1 MKIAHFALATALSLA
16 CLGAAGLIHASTQ
29 ANPANAELRKLTAE
43 SVSVRIGTKSF
54 RVDLYDNPTAK
65 DLLTKLPLTL
75 KANDYPGYDEKVVRL
90 KTPLSMDG
98 APRGDEP
105 LIPEVG
111 YYEPGNG
118 IALYYGPIGYWP
130 GKVPLG
136 KIHDDI
142 EELRAIP
149 DDATVVIEAAK

>member
-1 MKIAHFALATALSLA
+1 MSLA

-29 ANPANAELRKLTAE
+29 ANPANTELGKLATD
-43 SVSVRIGTKSF
+43 SVSVRIGTKTF
-54 RVDLYDNPTAK
+54 RIDLYDNPTAR
-65 DLLTKLPLTL
+65 DLLAKLPLAL

-90 KTPLSMDG
+90 KAPLSMEG

-111 YYEPGNG
+111 DCEPGNW
-118 IALYYGPIGYWP
+118 IAFYYGPIGYWP

-136 KIHDDI
+136 KIHASI
-142 EELRAIP
+142 EELLALP